1 MHCNLEKKSALK
13 NLNTKAILVQIPMS
27 KNSLHKVTFGLRI
40 ISLFILLFF
49 CALKSVLA
57 QTEFDIKKLQNPK
70 KYGPE
75 VKSQFKELLVPEYQ
89 LARGKKA
96 VFLKNGLRSSSF
108 IAPQLW
114 RNIKDTVY
122 PYRVDIVYSRY
133 PVRDGEY
140 KEIYPLLCNRLLRLF
155 ELDPSLNDTALK
167 WRTILQT
174 HVVNDDQVNSLFHG
188 VVIWYRTAAEEAEA
202 NGESD
207 SLGAENKLVQTER
220 GSQSSS
226 VELIKTINGLRENAL
241 LNDSIRNLI
250 DGKSLDVQRHIIQQY
265 LSKALTIKNTIPLN
279 ERTPLEMMQYK
290 KQINEY
296 LKHNPFSDSV
306 VWKVFDRHPEW
317 TDALVIND
325 WTGSMYG
332 YGAQVLHW
340 HLNNYKH
347 SGVRF
352 LSLFNDG
359 DGKTTAQ
366 KVIGETGGVYSS
378 EASDIPSILNLFNL
392 VRLNGG
398 GGDRPENNIEAILT
412 SMERF
417 PEHKEIILIAD
428 NFACIRDIELAYK
441 ITKPIRIIVCGYS
454 KDFGVNTHLAYLAK
468 ISNGGLYTL
477 ENDIENLRIELL
489 EKGEIAHNKDNR
501 FYISPMNCSPKPI
514 FELNYGK
521 ESFKTYTDLD
531 SAIAE
536 RDKVRKLYLTN
547 KDYPSIPGKI
557 YKMKNLLYIDLSENK
572 LDKLGFGIKNLREL
586 KELNVS
592 KNNIKKI
599 PNAFSKIKYLE
610 YINFSFNELKEVNLL
625 FEQGYYC
632 KYFDVS
638 FNEIE
643 QVNQINLLKN
653 ATSIKLNNNRIS
665 ELPQEINQLKKVK
678 VLDLSNNQLLY
689 LPRTIIGLIKLEEL
703 NLENNQLGSLPP
715 NLKRLRKLKI
725 LNLGGNPI
733 GEKEKE
739 RIRRELPEVEITF

>member
-1 MHCNLEKKSALK
+1 
-13 NLNTKAILVQIPMS
+13 MS
-27 KNSLHKVTFGLRI
+27 KTILQKSIPSLKTI
-40 ISLFILLFF
+40 IILLTLNL
-49 CALKSVLA
+49 CAFTNVLA
-57 QTEFDIKKLQNPK
+57 QTEFDVKKLQNPK

-75 VKSQFKELLVPEYQ
+75 VKSHFKEILVPEYQ

-96 VFLKNGLRSSSF
+96 IFLKNGLRSSQF

-140 KEIYPLLCNRLLRLF
+140 KEIYPLLCNRLIRLF
-155 ELDPSLNDTALK
+155 DLDPSLNDTAIK

-174 HVVNDDQVNSLFHG
+174 HVVNDEQVNSLFHG
-188 VVIWYRTAAEEAEA
+188 VVIWYRTAAEEAE
-202 NGESD
+202 NSGETD
-207 SLGAENKLVQTER
+207 SLGTENKLVQTER

-250 DGKSLDVQRHIIQQY
+250 DGKSLDVQKYIIQQY
-265 LSKALTIKNTIPLN
+265 LAKALTIKNNIPLT
-279 ERTPLEMMQYK
+279 ERTPLEMLQYK

-366 KVIGETGGVYSS
+366 KVIGETGGIYSA
-378 EASDIPSILNLFNL
+378 EASDIPTILNLFNL

-412 SMERF
+412 SIERF

-521 ESFKTYTDLD
+521 ESFKNYTDLD

-536 RDKVRKLYLTN
+536 INQVRKLTLTSKEYPKIPN
-547 KDYPSIPGKI
+547 KVL
-557 YKMKNLLYIDLSENK
+557 KMKNLLYLDLSENK
-572 LDKLGFGIKNLREL
+572 MDKIPNSIKNLKDL
-586 KELNVS
+586 KELNLS
-592 KNNIKKI
+592 KNQLQKLPSGIYKL
-599 PNAFSKIKYLE
+599 KYLE
-610 YINFSFNELKEVNLL
+610 KVDLSFNEIKEVNKLL
-625 FEQGYYC
+625 EQGFYI
-632 KYFDVS
+632 KQIDVS

-643 QVNQINLLKN
+643 NIAQINQLKN
-653 ATSIKLNNNRIS
+653 LVQAKFNNNKIT
-665 ELPQEINQLKKVK
+665 EIPQEINQLKKVK

-703 NLENNQLGSLPP
+703 NLENNQIGSMPP
-715 NLKRLRKLKI
+715 NLKRLRKLKT
-725 LNLGGNPI
+725 LNLGGNPL
-733 GEKEKE
+733 GDKEKE
-739 RIRRELPEVEITF
+739 RIRRELPEVEISF